1 MNLFL
6 VQSGNLGDTCN
17 ILPVLS
23 GIYNKYGEKIS
34 LVVREKMKNFKGFK
48 KLIESQPFIDSLK
61 FEGEDITGEYIPV
74 FLENEYD
81 TKFNIPY
88 ETIRYYEYFRR
99 KMGLSFF
106 DVDESFNLIVPE
118 KKVNVDS
125 NLYIIGDRKYSK
137 HADTRRAFDVLKS
150 SNHFPES
157 KCYFLEYNN
166 DLIHNLNIIRN
177 SKNPFITTFTGI
189 AVLADLMYKETMV
202 CYSTDIQNWDGFP
215 INKSFKQ
222 HFFQNRN
229 CELVSLEDFG
239 ENNKI

>member
-23 GIYNKYGEKIS
+23 GIYKASGETFT
-34 LVVREKMKNFKGFK
+34 LRVREKMKNFKGFK
-48 KLIESQPFIDSLK
+48 KLMEAQPFIDSLQ
-61 FEGEDITGEYIPV
+61 FETDEVDDNFYDIY
-74 FLENEYD
+74 LEND
-81 TKFNIPY
+81 FNQKFNIPY
-88 ETIRYYEYFRR
+88 ETLRYYE
-99 KMGLSFF
+99 FF
-106 DVDESFNLIVPE
+106 IKRINLHFEVDMDFKLTVPE
-118 KKVNVDS
+118 KKVKVDS
-125 NLYIIGDRKYSK
+125 NLYVIGDRTYSK
-137 HADTRRAFDVLKS
+137 HADTRRAFDVLK
-150 SNHFPES
+150 NCNYFPES

-189 AVLADLMYKETMV
+189 AILADLMYKETMV
-202 CYSTDIQNWDGFP
+202 CYSTDIEYWDGFP